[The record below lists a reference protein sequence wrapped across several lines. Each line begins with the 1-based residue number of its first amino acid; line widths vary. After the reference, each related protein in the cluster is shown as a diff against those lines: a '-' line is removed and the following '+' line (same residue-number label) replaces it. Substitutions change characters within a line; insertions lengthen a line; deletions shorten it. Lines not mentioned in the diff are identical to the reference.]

1 MMSRRTDLS
10 SLPGERDDI
19 VRKIVPLKTIGRQ
32 ILSARAE

>member
-19 VRKIVPLKTIGRQ
+19 LRKFVPLKTIGRQ